1 MYREQ
6 VIWIPTRTTAFTA
19 VCDQCL
25 NDDHST
31 EAFLS
36 ARVSGSLRI
45 DARHGWCTCVRGHEI
60 RVERAD
66 AALAEVIR

>member
-6 VIWIPTRTTAFTA
+6 VIWIPARATAFTA

-25 NDDHST
+25 NEDHST

-36 ARVSGSLRI
+36 ARVSGALRLE
-45 DARHGWCTCVRGHEI
+45 AQHGKCTCGRGHDI

-66 AALAEVIR
+66 RALAEVIR

>member
-1 MYREQ
+1 MFREQ
-6 VIWIPTRTTAFTA
+6 VIWIPARTTAFTA

-25 NDDHST
+25 NDEHST

-45 DARHGWCTCVRGHEI
+45 DARRGWCTCARGHEI
-60 RVERAD
+60 RVERAQG
-66 AALAEVIR
+66 ALAEVIR